1 AIAACA
7 KGNAWTFS
15 LGLLWKLNEA
25 PPLRAT
31 ATLLNQLPVWVAA
44 TLATW
49 LVCWLVVSP
58 VSCHEVPA
66 CTRHLKTYPGSWH
79 VISCAMLLTM
89 VMYEVMSLIATYMGA
104 QHTQSLIPHL
114 KSKCLPTFL
123 LALMFGVLAS
133 AERLFSRADWTVAHV
148 MPSPDGL
155 TPVGRPVYTL
165 QYMEWGINVPI
176 LLILAGYCSMGRPLQ
191 EISRPLVVTNIYVI
205 LCWAATATE
214 SAVLKWL
221 LIVVS
226 FAMYGW
232 ASYDML
238 GWCVAFERS
247 APMDLPARSIRPMLS
262 SGLVLHLLLYGVVY
276 VASTVGFISAHLER
290 KSFFALTFGSKLAYS
305 AAFVFIRADE
315 YHKTLTDVLR
325 KVSVSNVAMVSILRG
340 SFDIIL
346 PCVLDAGG
354 RCKLPSTHSGDMTKL
369 AAPQYK
375 APCCGFGVEW
385 IPGLVGLG
393 VRDDHG
399 GAGESA
405 VAFDKATRP
414 PDEGVSGLVFLHIP
428 PSTPTPMRGTT
439 ASGAD
444 FLYTAP
450 DTMSPTLHRNI
461 DRWPPSRNWFRALPR
476 RQRGYRLEW
485 EFLWQGWEARKR
497 KGAAYDILVA
507 APGTDASKQ
516 AFLTNGYLLASRRDD
531 FTRARRPHAEIL
543 NIFAKTVGDR
553 EFATTAAADELLT
566 TDRASETEPV
576 RCGESVRTA
585 GAECAPE
592 KVLGCPIAGANL
604 KDLLAGDQDRADF
617 SSYVR
622 NVVRQAD
629 CPQSFNEAM
638 LSTQGSWT
646 CKADAMPPIAQVL
659 HSKMQCKVAS
669 GTRLDATIHL
679 SVVPRSALSFGKERQ
694 LVAAIQFTTPTMNEA
709 KETDVGVVGFE
720 SFQAKKSVSS
730 GGSTQPTSDTRSN
743 SGIVANLADL
753 NKLGMPGML
762 ESSEEKTNEDSAS
775 HYYGASM
782 TDETMSHL
790 AAFTKQD
797 NFGRFS
803 QAAFDARVVGVWEG
817 TVNKALGGYRQR
829 IEFSHDCIHAN
840 ITVMGK
846 TLEACFRMD
855 CSKDPCHLDIEVIPA
870 GSSCPPPA
878 IPYIFKFEGDCL
890 VLCGPGTSSEAEWQ
904 SGLV

>member
-1 AIAACA
+1 
-7 KGNAWTFS
+7 
-15 LGLLWKLNEA
+15 
-25 PPLRAT
+25 
-31 ATLLNQLPVWVAA
+31 
-44 TLATW
+44 
-49 LVCWLVVSP
+49 
-58 VSCHEVPA
+58 
-66 CTRHLKTYPGSWH
+66 
-79 VISCAMLLTM
+79 
-89 VMYEVMSLIATYMGA
+89 
-104 QHTQSLIPHL
+104 
-114 KSKCLPTFL
+114 
-123 LALMFGVLAS
+123 
-133 AERLFSRADWTVAHV
+133 
-148 MPSPDGL
+148 
-155 TPVGRPVYTL
+155 
-165 QYMEWGINVPI
+165 
-176 LLILAGYCSMGRPLQ
+176 
-191 EISRPLVVTNIYVI
+191 
-205 LCWAATATE
+205 
-214 SAVLKWL
+214 
-221 LIVVS
+221 
-226 FAMYGW
+226 
-232 ASYDML
+232 
-238 GWCVAFERS
+238 
-247 APMDLPARSIRPMLS
+247 MLS

-369 AAPQYK
+369 
-375 APCCGFGVEW
+375 
-385 IPGLVGLG
+385 
-393 VRDDHG
+393 
-399 GAGESA
+399 
-405 VAFDKATRP
+405 
-414 PDEGVSGLVFLHIP
+414 
-428 PSTPTPMRGTT
+428 
-439 ASGAD
+439 
-444 FLYTAP
+444 
-450 DTMSPTLHRNI
+450 
-461 DRWPPSRNWFRALPR
+461 
-476 RQRGYRLEW
+476 
-485 EFLWQGWEARKR
+485 
-497 KGAAYDILVA
+497 
-507 APGTDASKQ
+507 
-516 AFLTNGYLLASRRDD
+516 
-531 FTRARRPHAEIL
+531 
-543 NIFAKTVGDR
+543 
-553 EFATTAAADELLT
+553 
-566 TDRASETEPV
+566 
-576 RCGESVRTA
+576 
-585 GAECAPE
+585 E

-629 CPQSFNEAM
+629 CPQSFNEAT

-890 VLCGPGTSSEAEWQ
+890 VLCGPGTSNLQRPSNFDGIGLCVMERADPCGVPMSRRPSKAPSKASELEPDPEFSRNTTEATEAPESSAQRTFNKNMPKKELDMPKRAKADMLGLMEWIEEKPGVAV
-904 SGLV
+904 SATLALATAMVAIRKSF

>member
-1 AIAACA
+1 MV
-7 KGNAWTFS
+7 
-15 LGLLWKLNEA
+15 
-25 PPLRAT
+25 PAT
-31 ATLLNQLPVWVAA
+31 AMLLNQLPVWVAA

-221 LIVVS
+221 LIAVS

-369 AAPQYK
+369 
-375 APCCGFGVEW
+375 
-385 IPGLVGLG
+385 
-393 VRDDHG
+393 
-399 GAGESA
+399 
-405 VAFDKATRP
+405 
-414 PDEGVSGLVFLHIP
+414 
-428 PSTPTPMRGTT
+428 
-439 ASGAD
+439 
-444 FLYTAP
+444 
-450 DTMSPTLHRNI
+450 
-461 DRWPPSRNWFRALPR
+461 
-476 RQRGYRLEW
+476 
-485 EFLWQGWEARKR
+485 
-497 KGAAYDILVA
+497 
-507 APGTDASKQ
+507 
-516 AFLTNGYLLASRRDD
+516 
-531 FTRARRPHAEIL
+531 
-543 NIFAKTVGDR
+543 
-553 EFATTAAADELLT
+553 
-566 TDRASETEPV
+566 
-576 RCGESVRTA
+576 
-585 GAECAPE
+585 E

-629 CPQSFNEAM
+629 CPQSFNEAT

-890 VLCGPGTSSEAEWQ
+890 VLCGPGTSNLQRPRNFDGIGLCVMERADPCGVPMSLRHSKAPSKASELEPDPEFSRNTTEATEAPESSAQRTFNKNMPKKELDMPKRAKADMLGLMEWIEDI
-904 SGLV
+904 LVACSDFGVLSPRAFA

>member
-1 AIAACA
+1 M
-7 KGNAWTFS
+7 
-15 LGLLWKLNEA
+15 A
-25 PPLRAT
+25 PVT

-123 LALMFGVLAS
+123 LALMFGVLAF

-155 TPVGRPVYTL
+155 TSVGRPVYTL
-165 QYMEWGINVPI
+165 QYMEWGINVPL

-191 EISRPLVVTNIYVI
+191 EITRPLVVTNIYVI

-221 LIVVS
+221 LIAVS

-247 APMDLPARSIRPMLS
+247 APMDLPARSIRPLLS

-276 VASTVGFISAHLER
+276 VASTTGFISAHLER

-369 AAPQYK
+369 
-375 APCCGFGVEW
+375 
-385 IPGLVGLG
+385 
-393 VRDDHG
+393 
-399 GAGESA
+399 
-405 VAFDKATRP
+405 
-414 PDEGVSGLVFLHIP
+414 
-428 PSTPTPMRGTT
+428 
-439 ASGAD
+439 
-444 FLYTAP
+444 
-450 DTMSPTLHRNI
+450 
-461 DRWPPSRNWFRALPR
+461 
-476 RQRGYRLEW
+476 
-485 EFLWQGWEARKR
+485 
-497 KGAAYDILVA
+497 
-507 APGTDASKQ
+507 
-516 AFLTNGYLLASRRDD
+516 
-531 FTRARRPHAEIL
+531 
-543 NIFAKTVGDR
+543 
-553 EFATTAAADELLT
+553 
-566 TDRASETEPV
+566 
-576 RCGESVRTA
+576 
-585 GAECAPE
+585 E
-592 KVLGCPIAGANL
+592 KVLGCSIAGANL

-629 CPQSFNEAM
+629 CPQSFNEAT

-646 CKADAMPPIAQVL
+646 CQSDAMPPIAQVL

-803 QAAFDARVVGVWEG
+803 QAAFDVRIVGVWEG

-829 IEFSHDCIHAN
+829 IEFSHDCVHAN

-890 VLCGPGTSSEAEWQ
+890 VICGPGTSNLQRPHSFDGIGLCVMERADPCGVPMSRQRSKASSKASELEPDPEFSRNTTEATEASESTAQRVTNKKVPKKELDMPKRTKADMLGLMEWIEEKPGVAV
-904 SGLV
+904 SATLALATAMVAIRKSF